1 MKKNFYD
8 LQEYI
13 TYLEAIGDLTRVKTE
28 VDPILE
34 ITEIYSRV
42 AKEKGP
48 ALVFENN
55 ENIGVSPEPYIG
67 KTLILSPA
75 LTN

>member
-1 MKKNFYD
+1 MKKNFDD
-8 LQEYI
+8 LQGYI
-13 TYLEAIGDLTRVKTE
+13 GYLEAIGDLTRVKTE

-48 ALVFENN
+48 ALLFENVK
-55 ENIGVSPEPYIG
+55 G
-67 KTLILSPA
+67 A
-75 LTN
+75 